1 MKKHWHQI
9 LVRLLFAGLL
19 VLGTSTEASASG
31 ILRVPVSSARGEVDE
46 PVSIGLV
53 PGQGVNISVIPTG
66 EIIKRVWLDNP
77 SFATVDVDGCLEG
90 LNNRSCDRP
99 GARVVHLR
107 KIEWIDFPGLPPA
120 EDSLL
125 TLVTQTAEG
134 SANVYVFRLYPSQ
147 TQSSHPVVKI
157 ELDSPFPESSESIQN
172 LPIFESRLNRSP
184 SPNLQS
190 AGPIENFDLQ
200 QFQRGVTTAFHR
212 QLLDIDGALAHRLN
226 DFINRVEMGQVPAN
240 AARAVGISEALVNRL
255 LQFGVS
261 NRPVIEWEEIVLK
274 NQIFT

>member
-19 VLGTSTEASASG
+19 VLGSSTEASASG
-31 ILRVPVSSARGEVDE
+31 ILRVPASSARGELDE

-107 KIEWIDFPGLPPA
+107 RIEWIDFPGLPPA
-120 EDSLL
+120 KDSLL
-125 TLVTQTAEG
+125 TLVTQTPAG
-134 SANVYVFRLYPSQ
+134 SSNVYVFRLYPSQ
-147 TQSSHPVVKI
+147 QTHSHPVVKI
-157 ELDSPFPESSESIQN
+157 ELDSPSQNSPEFIGNLSSSGSEM
-172 LPIFESRLNRSP
+172 NRSP
-184 SPNLQS
+184 SPYLQWV
-190 AGPIENFDLQ
+190 GPVEHFDLQ
-200 QFQRGVTTAFHR
+200 QFERGVTIALNR
-212 QLLDIDGALAHRLN
+212 QLLNRNGALLQRLN
-226 DFINRVEMGQVPAN
+226 DFINRVEMGQTPAN
-240 AARAVGISEALVNRL
+240 AARAVGISESLINRL
-255 LQFGVS
+255 LQFGQPNS
-261 NRPVIEWEEIVLK
+261 PVIEWEEIALK
-274 NQIFT
+274 NQIFI